1 MSDGAA
7 VAVTPRRASGWI
19 ALLVLFG
26 MASTIEAFSV
36 SHVFRFLP
44 LYLGTVHVPP
54 PEVPAWTGYLNAAF
68 FLFGLPLVPFWGV
81 WAERYGRVPIIARSA
96 FVEAIVFAGLWL
108 AQNRWEAA
116 FALLLVG
123 FQLGNTGVM
132 LTALRAVTPPGRVG
146 LAISLFGVTPSLGF
160 AIGPTAGGWL
170 VDHNVLNLHTL
181 FAVDAMLSLA
191 AGVILLAFAR
201 EGTRPPAPPGKAT
214 RLAFD
219 ALRLALTGRVTL
231 IIFGV
236 FGLAYFAQQIA
247 NPFLPLLVIRL
258 NGGTA
263 GVAGQIGIVFGASA
277 LLGALLSPLAGAAS
291 DRYGFR
297 PLLAGACVLAAA
309 SLAGLAAAPNL
320 AWLTVGAVALGAAT
334 ATAISMVFA
343 LLATVVPEE
352 RRATTLNLVLLPLY
366 FSAIAGG
373 LVGALLVRN
382 GLNTVLLTGAVI
394 SLFAALLTTQLPSA
408 GRGLASGSGASATR
422 E

>member
-1 MSDGAA
+1 MSAEA
-7 VAVTPRRASGWI
+7 VATASTRKPSGWSP
-19 ALLVLFG
+19 LLVLFG
-26 MASTIEAFSV
+26 IASTIEAFSV

-44 LYLGTVHVPP
+44 LYLATVHVPP
-54 PEVPAWTGYLNAAF
+54 AEVPTWTGYLNAAF

-81 WAERYGRVPIIARSA
+81 WSERYGRIPIITRSA
-96 FVEAIVFAGLWL
+96 FGEMVVFTVLWF

-132 LTALRAVTPPGRVG
+132 LTALRAVTPHGRVG
-146 LAISLFGVTPSLGF
+146 FAISLFGVTPSLGF
-160 AIGPTAGGWL
+160 ALGPTIGGWL
-170 VDHNVLNLHTL
+170 VDRGVLNLHTL
-181 FAVDAMLSLA
+181 FAVDAILSLA

-201 EGTRPPAPPGKAT
+201 EGLRPPSPPGSAT
-214 RLAFD
+214 RLALN
-219 ALRLALTGRVTL
+219 ALRMALTGRVTL
-231 IIFGV
+231 IVFGV

-258 NGGTA
+258 NGGPS
-263 GVAGQIGIVFGASA
+263 GVAGQIGLVFCASA
-277 LLGALLSPLAGAAS
+277 LLGALLSPLAGAAG

-382 GLNTVLLTGAVI
+382 GLNTVLWTGAAI
-394 SLFAALLTTQLPSA
+394 SLVAALLTTRLPST
-408 GRGLASGSGASATR
+408 GQGTP
-422 E
+422 

>member
-1 MSDGAA
+1 MADGVAA
-7 VAVTPRRASGWI
+7 APSTRRASGWI

-26 MASTIEAFSV
+26 IASTIEASTV

-81 WAERYGRVPIIARSA
+81 WAERYGRIPIIARSA
-96 FVEAIVFAGLWL
+96 FVEAVVFAGLWL

-132 LTALRAVTPPGRVG
+132 LTALRAVTPHGRVG
-146 LAISLFGVTPSLGF
+146 FAISLFGVTPSLGF
-160 AIGPTAGGWL
+160 ALGPTIGGWL
-170 VDHNVLNLHTL
+170 VDRGVLNLHTL
-181 FAVDAMLSLA
+181 FAVDAILSLA

-201 EGTRPPAPPGKAT
+201 EGLRPPSPPGSAT
-214 RLAFD
+214 RLALN
-219 ALRLALTGRVTL
+219 ALRMALTGRVTL
-231 IIFGV
+231 IVFGV

-258 NGGTA
+258 NGGTS
-263 GVAGQIGIVFGASA
+263 GVAGRIGLVFGASA
-277 LLGALLSPLAGAAS
+277 LLGALLSPIAGAAG

-297 PLLAGACVLAAA
+297 PLLASACVLAAA

-320 AWLTVGAVALGAAT
+320 VWLTLAAVALGAAT

-343 LLATVVPEE
+343 LLATAVPEE
-352 RRATTLNLVLLPLY
+352 RRATTLNLVLLPIYL
-366 FSAIAGG
+366 SSVAGG
-373 LVGALLVRN
+373 IVGAILVRD
-382 GLNTVLLTGAVI
+382 GLNTVLWTGAAI
-394 SLFAALLTTQLPSA
+394 SLVAALLTTRLPSTPRT
-408 GRGLASGSGASATR
+408 GQ
-422 E
+422 

>member
-1 MSDGAA
+1 M
-7 VAVTPRRASGWI
+7 
-19 ALLVLFG
+19 LFG
-26 MASTIEAFSV
+26 ITSTVEAFAV

-44 LYLGTVHVPP
+44 LYLATVHVPP
-54 PEVPAWTGYLNAAF
+54 AEVPAWTGYLNAAF

-81 WAERYGRVPIIARSA
+81 WSERYGRIPIVARSA
-96 FVEAIVFAGLWL
+96 FVEMVVFTVLWF

-132 LTALRAVTPPGRVG
+132 LTALRAATPRGRVG

-160 AIGPTAGGWL
+160 ALGPTAGGWL
-170 VDHNVLNLHTL
+170 VDRGVLNLHTL
-181 FAVDAMLSLA
+181 FACDAAMSLA
-191 AGVILLAFAR
+191 AGVMLLALAR
-201 EGTRPPAPPGKAT
+201 EGPRPPRPSGSAT

-231 IIFGV
+231 IVFAV

-258 NGGTA
+258 LGSTSGA
-263 GVAGQIGIVFGASA
+263 AGQIGLVFGASA
-277 LLGALLSPLAGAAS
+277 LLGAFLSPIAGAAG

-309 SLAGLAAAPNL
+309 SLAALAAAPDL
-320 AWLTVGAVALGAAT
+320 VWLTVGAVALGAAT

-343 LLATVVPEE
+343 LLATAVPEE
-352 RRATTLNLVLLPLY
+352 RRATTLNLVLLPIY
-366 FSAIAGG
+366 VASIAGG
-373 LVGALLVRN
+373 VVGAILVRE
-382 GLNTVLLTGAVI
+382 GLNTVLWTGAAI
-394 SLFAALLTTQLPSA
+394 SLIAALLTTMLPSA
-408 GRGLASGSGASATR
+408 AAAKRP
-422 E
+422 

>member
-1 MSDGAA
+1 MAEGVA
-7 VAVTPRRASGWI
+7 VATDPSRKGSGWI

-26 MASTIEAFSV
+26 MASTIEAGSV

-108 AQNRWEAA
+108 AQNRWQAA
-116 FALLLVG
+116 FSLLLVG

-132 LTALRAVTPPGRVG
+132 LTALRAVTPRGRVG

-181 FAVDAMLSLA
+181 FAADGVLSLA
-191 AGVILLAFAR
+191 AGVILLVFAR
-201 EGTRPPAPPGKAT
+201 EGRRPPPPPGKAT

-219 ALRLALTGRVTL
+219 ALRMALTGRVTL
-231 IIFGV
+231 IVFGV

-258 NGGTA
+258 NGGTSGA
-263 GVAGQIGIVFGASA
+263 AGQIGIVFGASA
-277 LLGALLSPLAGAAS
+277 LLGALLSPLAGAAG

-320 AWLTVGAVALGAAT
+320 VWLTAGAVALGAAT

-343 LLATVVPEE
+343 LLATAVPEE
-352 RRATTLNLVLLPLY
+352 RRATTLNLVLLPIY
-366 FSAIAGG
+366 FSSIAGG
-373 LVGALLVRN
+373 VVGALLVRN
-382 GLNTVLLTGAVI
+382 GLNTVLWTGAAI
-394 SLFAALLTTQLPSA
+394 SLLAALLTTRLPSA
-408 GRGLASGSGASATR
+408 GRTTA
-422 E
+422 